1 MAVLTATQLTDIRAD
16 VGDSN
21 TAFSDAELQR
31 LWVRVENASSDE
43 VRWDALKASIFEQLL
58 NDATKLHDYSAGAVE
73 HKLAAIYDHL
83 DDRYKDYKYALN
95 DARGLK
101 RGVAHLKMRQFP
113 HPTRVEPRDGDSTQR
128 RTGR

>member
-21 TAFSDAELQR
+21 EAFSDVELQR

-73 HKLAAIYDHL
+73 HKLGKIYDQL
-83 DDRYKDYKYALN
+83 EKRYKEYKYALN

-101 RGVAHLKMRQFP
+101 RGVTHLKMRQFP
-113 HPTRVEPRDGDSTQR
+113 DPDRRVPRDAGSSRR
-128 RTGR
+128 RTGS